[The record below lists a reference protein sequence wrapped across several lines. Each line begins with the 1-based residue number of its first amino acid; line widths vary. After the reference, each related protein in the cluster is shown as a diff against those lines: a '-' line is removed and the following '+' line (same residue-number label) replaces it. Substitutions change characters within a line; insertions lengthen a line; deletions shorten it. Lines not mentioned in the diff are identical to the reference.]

1 LSYASAVLAA
11 FLLASNGAAPI
22 EGDWLTDGATA
33 VVRIGHCGPHLC
45 GAVARVLAKGADVPH
60 TDVHNPDPALR
71 SRPLVGLPVLT
82 GFTRDGDQ
90 WTGGRAYDAGS
101 GRSYKAKL
109 APGGDGTLTVTGCI
123 LFLCKSQTWTRAG
136 R

>member
-1 LSYASAVLAA
+1 MAAAAV
-11 FLLASNGAAPI
+11 PV
-22 EGDWLTDGATA
+22 EGDWLTADRNA
-33 VVRIGHCGPHLC
+33 VVRIAPCGASLC
-45 GAVARVLAKGADVPH
+45 GVVLRVLAKGPSVPR

-82 GFTRDGDQ
+82 GFSRDGGQ
-90 WTGGRAYDAGS
+90 WTGGRAYDAKT

-109 APGGDGTLTVTGCI
+109 APNADGSLTVTGCI
-123 LFLCKSQTWTRAG
+123 LFLCKAQRWTRA

>member
-1 LSYASAVLAA
+1 MAA
-11 FLLASNGAAPI
+11 AAAPV
-22 EGDWLTDGATA
+22 EGDWLTADRNA
-33 VVRIGHCGPHLC
+33 VVRIAPCGASLC
-45 GAVARVLAKGADVPH
+45 GVVLRVLAKGPSVPR

-82 GFTRDGDQ
+82 GFSRDGGQ
-90 WTGGRAYDAGS
+90 WTGGRAYDAKT

-109 APGGDGTLTVTGCI
+109 APNADGSLTVTGCI
-123 LFLCKSQTWTRAG
+123 LFLCKAQRWTRA